1 MRLQS
6 TSFKAGQEI
15 PQRYGKRAENV
26 SPHLAWDGPPTE
38 TRSYALTV
46 IDHHPVA
53 NEYLHWLVVDIPA
66 TVTELEEN
74 AARQGLPSGVREVH
88 PYEGP
93 FPPSG
98 THEYDF
104 MLYALDVETV
114 DIPAG
119 AGAEDFLRA
128 TEGHVLAAAQL
139 LANFTRQA

>member
-1 MRLQS
+1 MRLHS
-6 TSFKAGQEI
+6 TSFEAGQEI

-26 SPHLAWDGPPTE
+26 SPHLAWDGVPAE

-53 NEYLHWLVVDIPA
+53 NEYVHWVVVDLPA
-66 TVTELEEN
+66 DATELAED
-74 AARQGLPSGVREVH
+74 AARTGLPAGAREAH

-104 MLYALDVETV
+104 MLYALDTEKTEL
-114 DIPAG
+114 PAG
-119 AGAEDFLRA
+119 ATEDDVLRA
-128 TEGHVLAAAQL
+128 TDGHVLASAQL
-139 LANFTRQA
+139 LADFTRQD